1 VPIPLHHRFLQVSAL
16 LVGCAVMPID
26 GYAQTAFQSHQV
38 AQSPNVLQIGAHGDF
53 NNDGREDL
61 MVNRFNTSGS
71 VTGLLY
77 LSTDNGTYQAPVTLP
92 RAVSAGFTAIGDF
105 NGDGKLDFVASG
117 PTGSQVSVYLGN
129 GNGTFQPAKI
139 LSDST
144 YSSEFC
150 DGIVAA
156 DMNHDGKTDL
166 VEIILVPG

>member
-1 VPIPLHHRFLQVSAL
+1 MGLLLSTAVLPI
-16 LVGCAVMPID
+16 G

-77 LSTDNGTYQAPVTLP
+77 LSSGNGTYQAPVTLP
-92 RAVSAGFTAIGDF
+92 RAVSPGFTAIGDF
-105 NGDGKLDFVASG
+105 NGDAKLDFAASG

-139 LSDST
+139 LSDNT
-144 YSSEFC
+144 YSGEFC
-150 DGIVAA
+150 DGIVA
-156 DMNHDGKTDL
+156 T
-166 VEIILVPG
+166 VPSPQGRRHRPVWQAR